1 MNWMAI
7 LDEGWASLRRLVA
20 GPKSLERLLLLTLG
34 GTSLAAIAVVAVSGV
49 GLLREQAADQAL
61 SQVREAGL
69 AARDE
74 LRRSGEDT
82 LTTARLLASRPT
94 LVRLVRTDSLGQ
106 LELFLRR
113 YCDTAGV
120 DGCAVFDADVVLA
133 AWGEPVDWPQ
143 GIDAAVEQG
152 ERFMVPPAGS
162 ASAWFGAVVEVAELP
177 GVRVAVAKVFDARL
191 AQGLAAGSGH
201 ELRIV
206 PISDWMDATG
216 IEFRDLHSAAVADG
230 QTAAVFDEERSLYV
244 SSTPVNAVTGEGVVL
259 IEARLPA
266 ASVSGTV
273 DRFVARLGWTVAV
286 VVLLAFAAALLLAR
300 RIGQPLRDL
309 ADSAGRLGRGD
320 FSASIPAEGT
330 LEVAALATTM
340 EEMRRNLLDTTA
352 ELRRRD
358 AESQAV
364 LQGIVEGVF
373 AVDADRIVRYLNPQ
387 AAALLGVEPA
397 QAIGRFCGD
406 LLRPC
411 DSDGGRPC
419 ESACPIVEARTAG
432 KAQAAEQLRLHNGT
446 RSVVVTSAFPVEG
459 LQVQVMRDETDLEA
473 VRRARDSI
481 LANISHEFRTPLAAQ
496 LASIELML
504 DGWEQ
509 LPRDRFA
516 ELLRAL
522 QRGTQRL
529 TQLIDNLLE
538 SVRIESGQ
546 LGVRRQPVELREVV
560 ADAQALLDGLL
571 TQRGQSLEL
580 ELPAE
585 LPAIDG
591 DPQRLTQV
599 VTNLL
604 ANASKFGPEGSAI
617 RVGAAAENDEV
628 SLWVEDEGPGVPDLD
643 CGSIFDRFYRSVDAE
658 PEPRGLGL
666 GLWIVKSIVERHG
679 GRVGATRTAN
689 SRTRFTVTL
698 PASLQEQS

>member
-1 MNWMAI
+1 MGI
-7 LDEGWASLRRLVA
+7 LGEGWASLRRLVV
-20 GPKSLERLLLLTLG
+20 GPKSLERLLLLTIG
-34 GTSLAAIAVVAVSGV
+34 GTSLVAIAVVALSGM

-113 YCDTAGV
+113 YCDTAGL
-120 DGCAVFDADVVLA
+120 DGCAVFAADVVLA
-133 AWGEPVDWPQ
+133 AWGEPVDWRQ
-143 GIDAAVEQG
+143 GIDAATEQG
-152 ERFMVPPAGS
+152 ERFMVPPTGS

-177 GVRVAVAKVFDARL
+177 GVRVAVAQVFDERL
-191 AQGLAAGSGH
+191 AHRLAAGSGH

-206 PISDWMDATG
+206 PISDWMDAAG

-230 QTAAVFDEERSLYV
+230 QTAAVFDEERSVYV

-309 ADSAGRLGRGD
+309 AESAGRLGRGD

-406 LLRPC
+406 LLRAC
-411 DSDGGRPC
+411 ASDGGRPC
-419 ESACPIVEARTAG
+419 DSACPIVEARIAG
-432 KAQAAEQLRLHNGT
+432 KAQAAEQLGLDSGM
-446 RSVVVTSAFPVEG
+446 RSVVITSASPVEG

-473 VRRARDSI
+473 VRRARDSV

-509 LPRDRFA
+509 LPRERLA

-546 LGVRRQPVELREVV
+546 LGIRRQMVDLRDVA
-560 ADAQALLDGLL
+560 ADAWALIEGLL
-571 TQRGQSLEL
+571 TQRGQTLEL
-580 ELPAE
+580 DIPDGLPWVE
-585 LPAIDG
+585 G

-599 VTNLL
+599 LTNLL
-604 ANASKFGPEGSAI
+604 ANASKFGPEGRAI
-617 RVGAAAENDEV
+617 RIGAREAAGEV

-643 CGSIFDRFYRSVDAE
+643 RGSIFDRFYRSADAE

-679 GRVGATRTAN
+679 GRVAATRTPEA
-689 SRTRFTVTL
+689 RTRFTVTL
-698 PASLQEQS
+698 PASSGISS